1 MHYHLNFGAL
11 AALKRK
17 RKKFSN
23 SRNETPVLEPPPD
36 NSTTTTASSLKK
48 SIKKVTIEVCNKFLS
63 FYNNTFFFYIYK
75 I

>member
-23 SRNETPVLEPPPD
+23 SRNETPVLEPLPD
-36 NSTTTTASSLKK
+36 NSTTTTSTTTTASSLKK
-48 SIKKVTIEVCNKFLS
+48 SIKKVTIEVCN
-63 FYNNTFFFYIYK
+63 NFF
-75 I
+75 